1 MVPGPQ
7 QGGSGARTPHCGNT
21 AWLMSPGP
29 RPEQLC
35 GVSLA
40 WGSGSVG
47 WSAVVTAS
55 QLTSP
60 SAQSCF
66 LPSISCRLI
75 SASESA
81 PWSLS
86 CSGAF
91 QTSQDSQWHLA
102 GVLCVEGVC
111 PVPGT
116 RDRCSQPSRDADR
129 PTKDCRTRRPGLRDV
144 CTNAMEHT
152 GWRPSPCWGQV
163 THGKCVQAMGHH

>member
-81 PWSLS
+81 PGSLS
-86 CSGAF
+86 CS
-91 QTSQDSQWHLA
+91 
-102 GVLCVEGVC
+102 V
-111 PVPGT
+111 
-116 RDRCSQPSRDADR
+116 PSRPHRTVTGTWQGSFVERVCAQCQGHVTDAHSPVGMQTGQPKTAGLGGQGSETFVQMPWNTQDEGPR
-129 PTKDCRTRRPGLRDV
+129 PAGGR
-144 CTNAMEHT
+144 
-152 GWRPSPCWGQV
+152 
-163 THGKCVQAMGHH
+163 